1 MNQHTDLGK
10 LLCGSLQPKYPL
22 RRKDLGS
29 DARLRKSGM
38 VFETEVYT
46 VEGLG
51 HLCVLRM
58 NAFLGLMKMETAVLA
73 VTERDVPLLNLD
85 WVNAA
90 GKETQIVEFYD
101 TMLRPCEAEA
111 LARYQAVKDRDGDLP
126 EPPAKPHWYDSLL
139 LPCSYHKSGK
149 KLSQRFNRAAA
160 DYVRVFLSELDRAES
175 CEKAEKAAKIRSF
188 AETLVAQG
196 GPAVDMVTRLFGA
209 ETARRLILHHM
220 YGVEE

>member
-1 MNQHTDLGK
+1 
-10 LLCGSLQPKYPL
+10 
-22 RRKDLGS
+22 
-29 DARLRKSGM
+29 M
-38 VFETEVYT
+38 VFETEVYA

-51 HLCVLRM
+51 HLCILRM

-90 GKETQIVEFYD
+90 GKETMMAELYD
-101 TMLRPCEAEA
+101 TMLQPSQAET
-111 LARYQAVKDRDGDLP
+111 LARFQAVKDRDGDLP

-139 LPCSYHKSGK
+139 FPCSYHKSGK

-160 DYVRVFLSELDRAES
+160 DYMRVFLTALEAASPCA
-175 CEKAEKAAKIRSF
+175 KAEKGAKIRRF

-209 ETARRLILHHM
+209 ETAHRLILRHM
-220 YGVEE
+220 YGVED